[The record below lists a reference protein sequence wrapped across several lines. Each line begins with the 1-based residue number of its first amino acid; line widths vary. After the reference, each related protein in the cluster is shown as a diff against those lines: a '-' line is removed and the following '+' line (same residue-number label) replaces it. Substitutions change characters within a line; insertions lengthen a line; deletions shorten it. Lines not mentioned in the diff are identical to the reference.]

1 MTSRF
6 FGGFLGAAQFLT
18 RVPIRLRK
26 APELAAGVPWFP
38 VVGALIGAF
47 VALDDGLEG
56 LLHLSEMG
64 DGSLKEP
71 HSYVKK
77 SDRLSL
83 RISHL
88 EPEKRRVGF
97 TQRWGT
103 EGEGAPPE
111 AAAAPAAEPLHGDGP
126 PESDDVPF

>member
-1 MTSRF
+1 MVTTVSF
-6 FGGFLGAAQFLT
+6 
-18 RVPIRLRK
+18 
-26 APELAAGVPWFP
+26 
-38 VVGALIGAF
+38 GAF
-47 VALDDGLEG
+47 VALNDGLEG

-64 DGSLKEP
+64 DGSLSEP

-77 SDRLSL
+77 GDRLSL

-103 EGEGAPPE
+103 DLEIDE
-111 AAAAPAAEPLHGDGP
+111 AGVAPAGD
-126 PESDDVPF
+126 